1 MQVHRTAFS
10 FRDVATVLCLS
21 FLLPLS
27 LSFSPFF
34 LISSPVVS
42 VTDRR
47 PFDVPI
53 LRSSPPLFHNVD
65 MFRST
70 RATRR
75 SGSSIVESPSVTT
88 SHLRFSWKWEI
99 SCFAFTRIG
108 ITSAHHLPLLFS
120 YSSVWMDREFHF
132 SAPAELSSS

>member
-42 VTDRR
+42 VTDPR

-53 LRSSPPLFHNVD
+53 LRSFPPLFHNVD

-70 RATRR
+70 RPTRR
-75 SGSSIVESPSVTT
+75 SESSIVESPSVTT

-108 ITSAHHLPLLFS
+108 ITSALDVPLLFS
-120 YSSVWMDREFHF
+120 YSSVWMDREFHL

>member
-53 LRSSPPLFHNVD
+53 LRSFLPLFHNVD

-70 RATRR
+70 RPTRR
-75 SGSSIVESPSVTT
+75 SESSIVESPSVTT
-88 SHLRFSWKWEI
+88 SHLRFS
-99 SCFAFTRIG
+99 
-108 ITSAHHLPLLFS
+108 
-120 YSSVWMDREFHF
+120 
-132 SAPAELSSS
+132 

>member
-47 PFDVPI
+47 RPFDVPI
-53 LRSSPPLFHNVD
+53 LRSFPSLFHNVD

-70 RATRR
+70 RPTRR
-75 SGSSIVESPSVTT
+75 SGSSIVESPSVHIA
-88 SHLRFSWKWEI
+88 SPFFMEMGDFVFRVYQDRDYQR
-99 SCFAFTRIG
+99 TRC
-108 ITSAHHLPLLFS
+108 
-120 YSSVWMDREFHF
+120 
-132 SAPAELSSS
+132 SSSFLLLVGMDG